1 MTTSLIRTESL
12 TIGGK
17 DFTRTYS
24 DAGRYVVRDGIS
36 YDEAIDPAELGRTYV
51 EGAPITTDE
60 AEELLNILTG
70 EVE

>member
-1 MTTSLIRTESL
+1 MTTNVIRTESL

-36 YDEAIDPAELGRTYV
+36 YDEAIDPTELGRTYV

-70 EVE
+70 EAE

>member
-1 MTTSLIRTESL
+1 MIRTESL

>member
-1 MTTSLIRTESL
+1 MTTSLIRTEQL

-24 DAGRYVVRDGIS
+24 DAGRYVVRDGVA
-36 YDEAIDPAELGRTYV
+36 YDEAIDPTELGRTYV
-51 EGAPITTDE
+51 EGAPIATDE

-70 EVE
+70 EAE

>member
-1 MTTSLIRTESL
+1 MIRTESL

-36 YDEAIDPAELGRTYV
+36 YDEAIDPTELGRTYV
-51 EGAPITTDE
+51 EGAPIATDE

-70 EVE
+70 EAE